1 MNPSLND
8 FKTNTARVV
17 TQLKEDLKSIRTGR
31 ANPAVLEDI
40 IVETY
45 GGSTKM
51 KMMEMATITTDGPI
65 QLVIMPYDSSTIG
78 DVEKAILKSPLG
90 LTPVTQAGRIIVKI
104 PPLSQDQRQKLTK
117 IVSQKVEE
125 FKNQVRNHRDEA
137 RKKIKQLHET
147 KDITDDQKYR
157 FEKEIDTA
165 TQGVN
170 EEIQKI
176 KESKDKE
183 LMEV

>member
-1 MNPSLND
+1 MNPSIND
-8 FKTNTARVV
+8 FKTATARVIAS
-17 TQLKEDLKSIRTGR
+17 LKEDLKSIRTGR

-51 KMMEMATITTDGPI
+51 KMMEMSTITTDGPI
-65 QLVIMPYDSSTIG
+65 QLVIMPYDASTTSDI
-78 DVEKAILKSPLG
+78 EKAILKSPLG
-90 LTPVTQAGRIIVKI
+90 LTPVTQGGRIIVKI

-125 FKNQVRNHRDEA
+125 FKNQVRSARDEA
-137 RKKIKQLHET
+137 RKKIKQMHEN

-176 KESKDKE
+176 KENKDKE